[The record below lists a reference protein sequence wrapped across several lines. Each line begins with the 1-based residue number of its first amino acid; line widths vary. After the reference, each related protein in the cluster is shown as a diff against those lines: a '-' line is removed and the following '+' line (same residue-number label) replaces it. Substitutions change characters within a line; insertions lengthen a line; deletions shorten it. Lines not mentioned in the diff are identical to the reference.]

1 MAVETTEI
9 AHQIEEVVHAEHA
22 ELEAERR
29 ENRDQERSRNAI
41 AALIACL
48 AAFLAIASLGGETA
62 GIHLLSGSI
71 LTADSYAFYQAK
83 NIRQTSYQLA
93 ADDLELTL
101 QNAGVYVS
109 PDARAAFQKKI
120 DQYRATA
127 TRYESEPDPKHPND
141 PMYGEG
147 KKELLYRATFY
158 ENSRNHAELQVPN
171 FHYAE
176 ALFQIAIVLGSVA
189 IITRRKWIIW
199 GILILGVVAAI
210 MTANGFF
217 LFFELPGTGH

>member
-1 MAVETTEI
+1 MAVESAEI
-9 AHQIEEVVHAEHA
+9 AHKIEEVVEEEHR
-22 ELEAERR
+22 ELEAERKA
-29 ENRDQERSRNAI
+29 NRAQEKYRNALAAMI
-41 AALIACL
+41 AGLAAL
-48 AAFLAIASLGGETA
+48 LAIASLGGETA
-62 GIHLLSGSI
+62 GIHLITGSI

-83 NIRQTSYQLA
+83 NIRQTSVSLA

-109 PDARAAFQKKI
+109 PDARLAFQKKI

-127 TRYESEPDPKHPND
+127 ARYESEPDPKHPND

-147 KKELLYRATFY
+147 KKELLYRATY
-158 ENSRNHAELQVPN
+158 WEKNRDHAEMQVPN

-189 IITRRKWIIW
+189 IITHRKWIVGVIAV
-199 GILILGVVAAI
+199 LGVVAMV
-210 MTANGFF
+210 MTLNGFF
-217 LFFELPGTGH
+217 LFFHLPGTGH